1 MEGKFHNI
9 TFVNVCAPTEGT
21 EDEIVAEFYETLQ
34 SVCDVLP
41 EHKAIITLGDF
52 SAVLGKVQLYKDII
66 GRHSLHEVTNNSGLR
81 LVRYATINNFQ
92 SFEHVVSKKR

>member
-66 GRHSLHEVTNNSGLR
+66 GRQSLHEVTSNSGLR
-81 LVRYATINNFQ
+81 LVRCATPLIT
-92 SFEHVVSKKR
+92 SKF